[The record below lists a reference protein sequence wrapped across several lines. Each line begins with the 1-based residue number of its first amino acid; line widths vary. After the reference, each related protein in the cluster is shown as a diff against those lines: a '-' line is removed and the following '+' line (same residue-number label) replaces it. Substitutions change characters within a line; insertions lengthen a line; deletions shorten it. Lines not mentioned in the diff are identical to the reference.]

1 MINESDPINEK
12 QTDDYPLPI
21 IEEEKV
27 PIVPIHIS
35 KRIQSIIDQNDH
47 YNNTIKYTSHTIS
60 FGTILNTLLM
70 DNNSTVYMI
79 MEVNFLIWYFYTL
92 FSESFIQTL
101 MNKFKLQNYNE
112 LVTEPEHSKDAYC
125 SECCYNMKKCCKEKI
140 KDPYMYILLFY
151 IFCYTVTIL
160 TLSILYEETNIK
172 KILVINTYMIINFIQ
187 YVASTC
193 SKIREFNYQ
202 YV

>member
-1 MINESDPINEK
+1 MINDSSPIEQK

-35 KRIQSIIDQNDH
+35 KRIQSMIENNDY
-47 YNNTIKYTSHTIS
+47 YNNSIKYSSHTIS

-70 DNNSTVYMI
+70 DNNSSIYI
-79 MEVNFLIWYFYTL
+79 LMEVNFLIWYFYTL
-92 FSESFIQTL
+92 FSEPFIQTI

-112 LVTEPEHSKDAYC
+112 LVSEPEHAKDAYY
-125 SECCYNMKKCCKEKI
+125 SECYYNMKKCCKEKI

-151 IFCYTVTIL
+151 IFCYTIIIL
-160 TLSILYEETNIK
+160 VLSILYENNNIK
-172 KILVINTYMIINFIQ
+172 RILVINTYMIINFIQ
-187 YVASTC
+187 YVVCTC
-193 SKIREFNYQ
+193 TKIREFNYQ